1 MKKGETIADL
11 FEKRR
16 PLYEK
21 YADVTVDCFGLT
33 AEECVEKIIS
43 LIQSV

>member
-21 YADVTVDCFGLT
+21 YADVTVDCCGLT
-33 AEECVEKIIS
+33 AEECVEEIINQ
-43 LIQSV
+43 INN

>member
-43 LIQSV
+43 KI